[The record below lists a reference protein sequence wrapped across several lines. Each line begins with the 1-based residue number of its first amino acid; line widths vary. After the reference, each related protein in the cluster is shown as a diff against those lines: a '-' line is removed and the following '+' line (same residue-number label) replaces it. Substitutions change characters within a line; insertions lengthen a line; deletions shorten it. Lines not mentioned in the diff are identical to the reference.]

1 MYDHLNS
8 GILKGGR
15 VGPEENIWREWDCEE
30 PIEELRETDADL
42 RSDSPVDKVFFMFQ
56 YSKHK

>member
-42 RSDSPVDKVFFMFQ
+42 RSDSPVDRMF
-56 YSKHK
+56 S